1 MRPSTLAGGVFLVCS
16 LAAGGALA
24 QATQAQRA
32 ACTPDVFRLCSGDI
46 PNVTRI
52 TACLRSQR
60 TSLSSACTAVFDAV
74 DRGAGQVATRSLS
87 SRPVPSASWCEFGA
101 NPLPGQDV
109 WVAWC
114 EDMAQPN

>member
-1 MRPSTLAGGVFLVCS
+1 MRSSTFAGVFLVCS

-60 TSLSSACTAVFDAV
+60 ASLSTGCTAVFDAV
-74 DRGAGQVATRSLS
+74 DRAQVATRSLS
-87 SRPVPSASWCEFGA
+87 VRAAPSGTWCEFGA
-101 NPLPGQDV
+101 SPPPGQDV
-109 WVAWC
+109 WIAWC
-114 EDMAQPN
+114 EEMARPN